1 VLVVQATQTWEM
13 TLMIT
18 GLVEVEVEQ
27 LAQVQGHFQ
36 TEHPFRHSQ
45 VIQVL
50 LRLAEEVVTE
60 SQHRGSH
67 QLLQVI

>member
-1 VLVVQATQTWEM
+1 
-13 TLMIT
+13 MIT
-18 GLVEVEVEQ
+18 GLVEVEGEQ
-27 LAQVQGHFQ
+27 LAQVQDHFQ

-45 VIQVL
+45 VIQVQQQS
-50 LRLAEEVVTE
+50 AEEAVTE